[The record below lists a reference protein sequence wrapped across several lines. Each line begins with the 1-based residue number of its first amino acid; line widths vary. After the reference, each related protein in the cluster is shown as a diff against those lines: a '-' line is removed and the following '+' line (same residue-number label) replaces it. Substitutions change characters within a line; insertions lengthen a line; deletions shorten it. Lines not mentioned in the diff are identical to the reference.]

1 MAEQWDQKSWS
12 CIDSQEAE
20 SEWEVGLNYTSSRP
34 APSDHF
40 RQQASYLKGSTRTSQ
55 PAPGHQVFRYMSLWG
70 VFHKG
75 VVKSNGLSVLLQ
87 FILQLGNP
95 GIGYIL
101 LICLFLTIQYI
112 VEELLRDVFSQK
124 SFLHKVQLSINA
136 GNVKNHHH
144 QCKAYLGVRWALGEA
159 RLVPSCSS
167 GLCQMRGL
175 IKAGGW
181 YSGDLHA
188 HRVSFS
194 PVFQQYP
201 SPPIVKK

>member
-1 MAEQWDQKSWS
+1 M
-12 CIDSQEAE
+12 
-20 SEWEVGLNYTSSRP
+20 
-34 APSDHF
+34 F
-40 RQQASYLKGSTRTSQ
+40 
-55 PAPGHQVFRYMSLWG
+55 
-70 VFHKG
+70 
-75 VVKSNGLSVLLQ
+75 
-87 FILQLGNP
+87 
-95 GIGYIL
+95 
-101 LICLFLTIQYI
+101 
-112 VEELLRDVFSQK
+112 FSQK

-167 GLCQMRGL
+167 GLCQTRGL

>member
-101 LICLFLTIQYI
+101 LICLFFNYSIYSWRTYKGCFFFLRSLFYTKFNFPLMLEMSRTII
-112 VEELLRDVFSQK
+112 
-124 SFLHKVQLSINA
+124 I
-136 GNVKNHHH
+136 NVKHT
-144 QCKAYLGVRWALGEA
+144 
-159 RLVPSCSS
+159 
-167 GLCQMRGL
+167 
-175 IKAGGW
+175 
-181 YSGDLHA
+181 
-188 HRVSFS
+188 
-194 PVFQQYP
+194 
-201 SPPIVKK
+201 

>member
-1 MAEQWDQKSWS
+1 MKLD
-12 CIDSQEAE
+12 
-20 SEWEVGLNYTSSRP
+20 TSSRP

-40 RQQASYLKGSTRTSQ
+40 LQQASYLKGSIRTSQ
-55 PAPGHQVFRYMSLWG
+55 PAPGHQVFRHMSLWG

-75 VVKSNGLSVLLQ
+75 VVKSNGLSVLFQ

-101 LICLFLTIQYI
+101 LICLFFNYSICSWRTSSLFYTKFNFP
-112 VEELLRDVFSQK
+112 LLNHHV
-124 SFLHKVQLSINA
+124 N

-144 QCKAYLGVRWALGEA
+144 QCKAYLGVRWVLGEA